1 MQVIYLNKE
10 DILGLVSYDEI
21 MDAIEES
28 FRIYESKNFDMPNRI
43 HVNHGDNTLL
53 YMPCFLDDMF
63 GTKILTL
70 FPQNRSK
77 NKPVID
83 GLMLLNDHETG
94 QPLGLMDGKI
104 LTALRT
110 GAVGGV
116 GVRHFAPK
124 TAKTVGLVGAGVQGF
139 YQLLFVCKSRKI
151 EKINIFDI
159 FPEKLRFF
167 VDELQGLLPDVS
179 IEISDSI
186 ESLLKESEVVIT
198 TTTSNK
204 PVLPDAPE
212 LLKGKT
218 FIGIGSYKPNMR
230 EYPDALFPLV
240 EEVYIDT
247 EFAKE
252 ESGDL
257 KFPLGDNLLR
267 DDQIQTVGS
276 FLINKKEITNKTIFY
291 KSVGMALFDVV
302 VAKLIY
308 NKAQENNAGQKIIL

>member
-1 MQVIYLNKE
+1 MIYLNKK
-10 DILGLVSYDEI
+10 DILDLVSYDEI

-28 FRIYESKNFDMPNRI
+28 FHIYESKNFDMPNRI
-43 HVNHGDNTLL
+43 HVNHHDDTLL

-63 GTKILTL
+63 GTKLLTL
-70 FPQNRSK
+70 FPHNRSK

-94 QPLGLMDGKI
+94 EPVGLMDGKI

-116 GVRHFAPK
+116 GARHFTPE
-124 TAKTVGLVGAGVQGF
+124 TVKTVGLVGAGVQGF
-139 YQLLFVCKSRKI
+139 YQLVFVCKARKI

-159 FPEKLRFF
+159 FPEKLSFF
-167 VDELQGLLPDVS
+167 VKELQSLLPDVS

-186 ESLLKESEVVIT
+186 ETLLKESEVVIT

-204 PVLPDAPE
+204 PVLPEDPE
-212 LLKGKT
+212 LLEGKS
-218 FIGIGSYKPNMR
+218 FIGIGSYKPDMR
-230 EYPDALFPLV
+230 EYPDALFSLLDK
-240 EEVYIDT
+240 VYIDT

-257 KFPLGDNLLR
+257 KVPLSNNLLKE
-267 DDQIQTVGS
+267 DQIQTVGS
-276 FLINKKEITNKTIFY
+276 FLLNKKEITNKTIFY

-308 NKAQENNAGQKIIL
+308 NKAQKNNAGQKIIL